1 MSSLQKKVL
10 IVDDDRF
17 AQKLIVKALLS
28 QYDLKTANDGQE
40 AIDLAIEWLPAA
52 VLLDVEMPVKN
63 GYEVC
68 EALKANPAT
77 AQIPIIFL
85 SGNGLLR
92 EKLLGF
98 ELGAEDYLVKPFEAD
113 LLNAKVKLAVSS
125 YHEKLDLNEKAQS
138 AQNTAF
144 EALTTS
150 AELGRALRFV
160 EHTFAISSFD
170 GLAQALFKS
179 MAEFGLHTSVM
190 FVSSTGPIFYSYNTE
205 DVPPLEKDL
214 LQLMHSQGRFNDFGC
229 RTFCNYRQVALL
241 IKNMPLA
248 DRERYG
254 RIKDTVPFILGSVD
268 GKIRALDIHDAL
280 VAQSDSLAKS
290 VAIIA
295 STLNSLT
302 EKVSSGH
309 DAVTSVMKSLAAE
322 LDERLP
328 KLGLEEDQEKY
339 LITRIDHA
347 FTEALTELD
356 RSLLL
361 GASLETVVRL
371 LVHLK
376 DQHQKMVESTQ
387 ATAEYAVLD
396 LPNDGE
402 TLSGDVEL
410 F

>member
-1 MSSLQKKVL
+1 
-10 IVDDDRF
+10 
-17 AQKLIVKALLS
+17 
-28 QYDLKTANDGQE
+28 
-40 AIDLAIEWLPAA
+40 
-52 VLLDVEMPVKN
+52 
-63 GYEVC
+63 
-68 EALKANPAT
+68 
-77 AQIPIIFL
+77 
-85 SGNGLLR
+85 
-92 EKLLGF
+92 
-98 ELGAEDYLVKPFEAD
+98 
-113 LLNAKVKLAVSS
+113 
-125 YHEKLDLNEKAQS
+125 
-138 AQNTAF
+138 
-144 EALTTS
+144 
-150 AELGRALRFV
+150 
-160 EHTFAISSFD
+160 
-170 GLAQALFKS
+170 
-179 MAEFGLHTSVM
+179 
-190 FVSSTGPIFYSYNTE
+190 
-205 DVPPLEKDL
+205 
-214 LQLMHSQGRFNDFGC
+214 MHSQGRFNDFGC

-309 DAVTSVMKSLAAE
+309 GAVTGVMKSLAAE

-339 LITRIDHA
+339 LVTRIDRA
-347 FTEALTELD
+347 FTEALSELD

-402 TLSGDVEL
+402 TPIR
-410 F
+410 

>member
-1 MSSLQKKVL
+1 MSSTLKKVL
-10 IVDDDRF
+10 VVDDDRF

-28 QYDLKTANDGQE
+28 QYDLRTANDGQE
-40 AIDLAIEWLPAA
+40 AIDVATEWLPAA
-52 VLLDVEMPVKN
+52 ILLDVEMPVKN

-68 EALKANPAT
+68 EALKGNPAT
-77 AQIPIIFL
+77 ANIPIIFL
-85 SGNGLLR
+85 SGNSSLR

-113 LLNAKVKLAVSS
+113 LLNAKVKLAVSA
-125 YHEKLDLNEKAQS
+125 YHEKLELNEKAQS
-138 AQNTAF
+138 AQVTAF
-144 EALTTS
+144 EALTSS

-160 EHTFAISSFD
+160 EHTFAISNYD
-170 GLAQALFKS
+170 GLARALFQT
-179 MAEFGLHTSVM
+179 MHEYGLNTSVM
-190 FVSSTGPIFYSYNTE
+190 FVSASGPLFYSQAYSE
-205 DVPPLEKDL
+205 VPPLEKDL
-214 LQLMHSQGRFNDFGC
+214 LTLMHSQGRFSDFGC

-241 IKNMPLA
+241 IKNMPLD

-302 EKVSSGH
+302 EKVSGGH
-309 DAVTSVMKSLAAE
+309 DAVTGVMKNLAAE

-339 LITRIDHA
+339 LVSRIDHA
-347 FTEALTELD
+347 FTEALAELD

-376 DQHQKMVESTQ
+376 DQHQKMVEATQTST
-387 ATAEYAVLD
+387 EHAVLD

-402 TLSGDVEL
+402 VLSGDVEL